1 MKKIFFSAAFLAIV
15 VFSSCSE
22 NAADENTNDSAD
34 LEVLTTPGESNMPA
48 NMSSGLNY
56 TDSKGRR
63 EGKWIIYGKMSG
75 DAAYNPIGKFME
87 GEYKDGEK
95 EGEWIEYNPD
105 GTVKRKVNF
114 SGGNE
119 VK

>member
-1 MKKIFFSAAFLAIV
+1 MKNIFFAAAFLAIV
-15 VFSSCSE
+15 VFSSCSG
-22 NAADENTNDSAD
+22 NATNEKTNDSTD
-34 LEVLTTPGESNMPA
+34 LEVLTTPAESNIPA
-48 NMSSGLNY
+48 NMSSGINY
-56 TDSKGRR
+56 ADASGRR

-75 DAAYNPIGKFME
+75 NAAYNPTGKFME
-87 GEYKDGEK
+87 GEYKEGEK

-114 SGGNE
+114 SGGKE